1 MDMPVVSIIVPIY
14 NVEAYIERC
23 IQSLL
28 DQTESAIE
36 VILVDDG
43 STDRSGQLCDQYAE
57 TDQRIRVLHKKNG
70 GLSDARNAGIAIARG
85 EYLLFVDGDDYADKE
100 LAEKTVFC
108 AKQNDADMV
117 VFDYQEIEMCSGRK
131 DTRSCPL
138 QAGKKL
144 SAGKNP
150 ELLLITPSACNKLY
164 RRSFWNDTGILYP
177 TGRNFEDLSVI
188 PRMLQQAGCVVYLKS
203 TPLYFYVLRDGSI
216 MRSGAFEKSW
226 QNRKAALK
234 DVRDFLRL
242 QGAEKQYEKELEYL
256 YFEHLYFVPSKEIV
270 LKDRANPCL
279 KTWRVCLEEE
289 FPNWKQN
296 PYISMKLS
304 RKDKILLALLNHRCY
319 VGMCVLSN
327 LRKKL
332 DQMRNKV
339 TGDK

>member
-1 MDMPVVSIIVPIY
+1 MDMPVVSIIVPVY

-28 DQTESAIE
+28 DQTEPAIE
-36 VILVDDG
+36 VILIDDG

-100 LAEKTVFC
+100 LVEKTVVC

-131 DTRSCPL
+131 DTRSCSL

-144 SAGKNP
+144 DAGKNP

-164 RRSFWNDTGILYP
+164 RRSFWNDTGISYP

-203 TPLYFYVLRDGSI
+203 TPLYFYVLRDGSYYAKRRI
-216 MRSGAFEKSW
+216 
-226 QNRKAALK
+226 
-234 DVRDFLRL
+234 
-242 QGAEKQYEKELEYL
+242 
-256 YFEHLYFVPSKEIV
+256 
-270 LKDRANPCL
+270 
-279 KTWRVCLEEE
+279 
-289 FPNWKQN
+289 
-296 PYISMKLS
+296 
-304 RKDKILLALLNHRCY
+304 
-319 VGMCVLSN
+319 
-327 LRKKL
+327 
-332 DQMRNKV
+332 
-339 TGDK
+339 

>member
-1 MDMPVVSIIVPIY
+1 
-14 NVEAYIERC
+14 
-23 IQSLL
+23 
-28 DQTESAIE
+28 
-36 VILVDDG
+36 
-43 STDRSGQLCDQYAE
+43 
-57 TDQRIRVLHKKNG
+57 
-70 GLSDARNAGIAIARG
+70 
-85 EYLLFVDGDDYADKE
+85 
-100 LAEKTVFC
+100 
-108 AKQNDADMV
+108 
-117 VFDYQEIEMCSGRK
+117 
-131 DTRSCPL
+131 
-138 QAGKKL
+138 
-144 SAGKNP
+144 
-150 ELLLITPSACNKLY
+150 
-164 RRSFWNDTGILYP
+164 
-177 TGRNFEDLSVI
+177 
-188 PRMLQQAGCVVYLKS
+188 MLQQAGCVVYLKS
-203 TPLYFYVLRDGSI
+203 TPCIFMCSETAPLCAAAHLKRV
-216 MRSGAFEKSW
+216 W

-242 QGAEKQYEKELEYL
+242 QGAEKQYERELEYL

-319 VGMCVLSN
+319 VGMCVLSD

>member
-1 MDMPVVSIIVPIY
+1 MDMPVVSIIVPVY

-28 DQTESAIE
+28 DQTEPAIE

-100 LAEKTVFC
+100 LVEKTIVC
-108 AKQNDADMV
+108 AKQNEADIV

-131 DTRSCPL
+131 DVRSCSL

-144 SAGKNP
+144 DAGKNP
-150 ELLLITPSACNKLY
+150 EILLITPSACNKLY
-164 RRSFWNDTGILYP
+164 RRSFWNDTGISYP

-203 TPLYFYVLRDGSI
+203 APLYFYVLRDGSI

-234 DVRDFLRL
+234 DVRDFLKI
-242 QGAEKQYEKELEYL
+242 QGAEKQYERELEYL

-319 VGMCVLSN
+319 VGMCVLSD

>member
-131 DTRSCPL
+131 DTRSCSL

-144 SAGKNP
+144 SAGKN
-150 ELLLITPSACNKLY
+150 
-164 RRSFWNDTGILYP
+164 F
-177 TGRNFEDLSVI
+177 F
-188 PRMLQQAGCVVYLKS
+188 
-203 TPLYFYVLRDGSI
+203 
-216 MRSGAFEKSW
+216 
-226 QNRKAALK
+226 
-234 DVRDFLRL
+234 
-242 QGAEKQYEKELEYL
+242 
-256 YFEHLYFVPSKEIV
+256 
-270 LKDRANPCL
+270 
-279 KTWRVCLEEE
+279 
-289 FPNWKQN
+289 
-296 PYISMKLS
+296 
-304 RKDKILLALLNHRCY
+304 
-319 VGMCVLSN
+319 
-327 LRKKL
+327 
-332 DQMRNKV
+332 
-339 TGDK
+339 